1 MKLGELVALL
11 GSDVVQLV
19 TASRGTE
26 AEVGSV
32 AVHDGTE
39 PLAVEPGTLVC
50 AVGAAATYDLLADLE
65 HRPGGACTLA
75 GLLVKGDT
83 AFDGD
88 VRERSERLGLAVLRA
103 PRALSW
109 MRLLAVLSAALAPAG
124 FGDGDLEMEASGGD
138 DLFMLADAIAAMVGA
153 PVTIEDRQWRVLAY
167 SASYGDADRARTE
180 TVLAQR
186 TPGDYVEQLAANGDL
201 SELAHATEPL
211 YFGALDDRTQPRM
224 AISVRAGDEL
234 LGSMW
239 AAVAQPMTPS
249 QADAFRRCADVVA
262 IAILRRRLLAEP
274 AARAARQLAHT
285 LLYDGAT
292 ATLPAH
298 LPLPPGGL
306 RVVAV
311 HAGEAGDATA
321 HRRLARIEGLLRMY
335 LSSYRVPA
343 LTAIDGER
351 LYAIVASS
359 EAGADLSLRVLL
371 TDFVQRLGNGA
382 EAQVVLGVGGHAAG
396 ARDLPHS
403 RQQADA
409 AVRVARRSPRHG
421 RVVSID
427 DVAPQALLVRVS
439 DALAAEPAAAGGP
452 LALLRQADEAR
463 GADYVETLRA
473 YLEHFGDIAAAADAL
488 RVHANTLRYRLR
500 KMREIAGID
509 LTDHD
514 QRLGLAIQLFALAA
528 DSGPASR
535 PLLQTVAA

>member
-19 TASRGTE
+19 TASCGTE
-26 AEVGSV
+26 GQVGSV

-50 AVGAAATYDLLADLE
+50 AVGAAAAYDLLADLE
-65 HRPGGACTLA
+65 HRPSGACALA
-75 GLLVKGDT
+75 GLLVKGDMT
-83 AFDGD
+83 FDGD
-88 VRERSERLGLAVLRA
+88 LRERSERLGLAVLRA
-103 PRALSW
+103 PQALSW
-109 MRLLAVLSAALAPAG
+109 TRLLAVLGAALAPAG
-124 FGDGDLEMEASGGD
+124 FGDGDSQAEALGGD
-138 DLFMLADAIAAMVGA
+138 DLFMLADAIAEMVGA

-167 SASYGDADRARTE
+167 SASFGDADRARTE

-211 YFGALDDRTQPRM
+211 YFGALDDRSKPRM
-224 AISVRAGDEL
+224 AISVRAGEEL

-239 AAVAQPMTPS
+239 AAVAQPMTS
-249 QADAFRRCADVVA
+249 AQADVFRRCADVVA
-262 IAILRRRLLAEP
+262 VAILRRRLLAEP
-274 AARAARQLAHT
+274 AARAASQLAHA

-311 HAGEAGDATA
+311 NPGEAGDATA
-321 HRRLARIEGLLRMY
+321 HRRLARLEGLLRMY

-343 LTAIDGER
+343 VTAVEGER

-359 EAGADLSLRVLL
+359 KAGADLSLRLLL
-371 TDFVQRLGNGA
+371 TDFVQRLGQGA
-382 EAQVVLGVGGHAAG
+382 DAQVVLGVGGHAAN
-396 ARDLPHS
+396 ARHLPRS
-403 RQQADA
+403 RQQADI
-409 AVRVARRSPRHG
+409 AVRIARRSARHG

-427 DVAPQALLVRVS
+427 DVVPQALLVRVS
-439 DALAAEPAAAGGP
+439 DALAVEPVAADGP
-452 LALLRQADEAR
+452 LALLRQVDEER

-473 YLEHFGDIAAAADAL
+473 YLEHFGDIVAAADAL

-514 QRLGLAIQLFALAA
+514 QRLGLAIQLFALAP
-528 DSGPASR
+528 DPRPASQ
-535 PLLQTVAA
+535 PLLQTAAA